1 MKIPVGIATL
11 HGTIG
16 GAVAMIIP
24 LLGDLADA
32 AAPLGVGP
40 DVWVKVGAVLWC
52 VVIIGRMA
60 QAAAGMWNNPTP
72 PNL

>member
-11 HGTIG
+11 LGTIG

-32 AAPLGVGP
+32 AAPLGVSP